1 VSDRTR
7 RRGSCDPRRGHGDGP
22 GGRGLDRCAHSRG
35 DARTRGHGLR
45 RRDLRP
51 ARRRDRVVH
60 DPRCLLHVRRRLVGA
75 RLQVRPHA
83 VGPTLDA
90 PWRRHGSRRL
100 GRWHRSRGRPRQGR
114 RRGRLGRGLHG
125 LRLRDRRQE
134 QQRVEVALRV
144 CRPADAQVEVRHR
157 QLRDAA
163 RPDRGDRIALGD
175 QRAPSDTQR
184 PEMQQRHRVAVGRL
198 DRQRLAPGRHR
209 AGERDG
215 SSGRRD
221 HRRALRSTDVDP
233 AMLAAFVRVVAE
245 AELAQHRPVHGPC
258 PATRARGRE
267 QGRCGR
273 TEQEPSHES
282 TDLLPSLQTEA
293 TVAGGRAR
301 CQI

>member
-1 VSDRTR
+1 VSDGMRG
-7 RRGSCDPRRGHGDGP
+7 RGSCDPWRGRVHRP
-22 GGRGLDRCAHSRG
+22 GGRGLDRCAPRGG
-35 DARTRGHGLR
+35 DARPHGHALR
-45 RRDLRP
+45 RRALRP
-51 ARRRDRVVH
+51 ACRRDRVVH
-60 DPRCLLHVRRRLVGA
+60 DPRCVLHVRRRLVGA

-83 VGPTLDA
+83 LGPARDA
-90 PWRRHGSRRL
+90 PWRRHGSRCL
-100 GRWHRSRGRPRQGR
+100 GRWHRSSGR
-114 RRGRLGRGLHG
+114 RRHARRRSRLGRGRHG
-125 LRLRDRRQE
+125 RRLRGRRQE

-175 QRAPSDTQR
+175 QAAPPDPER
-184 PEMQQRHRVAVGRL
+184 PEMQQRDRVAVGRL
-198 DRQRLAPGRHR
+198 DRQRLAAGRHR
-209 AGERDG
+209 PGERDG
-215 SSGRRD
+215 SAGRRD

-233 AMLAAFVRVVAE
+233 AMLAARVRVVAK
-245 AELAQHRPVHGPC
+245 AELAQHRPVHGPH

-293 TVAGGRAR
+293 TLAGGCDR